1 MGDFAFIA
9 GPEFGCLAFH
19 LWIVSEWVL
28 LNLAKVWSVKLSE
41 LLLNVDLSGSILPST
56 HVTMRQLVR
65 ELLLWLSV
73 AHT

>member
-1 MGDFAFIA
+1 MGDFALIA

-19 LWIVSEWVL
+19 LRVVSEWVL

-56 HVTMRQLVR
+56 HVTMR
-65 ELLLWLSV
+65 
-73 AHT
+73 